1 MRYYDHPGMIHPG
14 IKTHD
19 PSRNRKQ
26 YYVFYQ
32 WVCFVLFLQGVS
44 FFLPRFIW
52 RTFVVSSDWSI
63 LYLRVSYW
71 SGGRQDEV
79 PDLRNEG
86 AHHG

>member
-1 MRYYDHPGMIHPG
+1 MQRREPTAEEMEYMRVYDHPGMIHPG
-14 IKTHD
+14 IRTHD

-52 RTFVVSSDWSI
+52 RTFVVSDG
-63 LYLRVSYW
+63 L
-71 SGGRQDEV
+71 
-79 PDLRNEG
+79 
-86 AHHG
+86 